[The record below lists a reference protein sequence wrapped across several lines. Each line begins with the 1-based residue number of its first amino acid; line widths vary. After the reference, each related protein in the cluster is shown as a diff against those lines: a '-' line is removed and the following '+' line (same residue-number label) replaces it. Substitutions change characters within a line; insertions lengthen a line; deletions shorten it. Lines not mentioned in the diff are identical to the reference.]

1 MLRTCCCIFLLHTFS
16 SRWDCDL
23 KPCALFVI
31 YIMYIYISHIY
42 IYHTHTY
49 IPYIYIYILY
59 IHIKTHKYM
68 YIPTRSTHVSYPF
81 WMIRWRCSSQK
92 SSLPSA
98 IRRMAKVVT
107 PTSQGSSVPWSME
120 DDGFDDNLESHLS
133 IIVIQ
138 MGLQIMVITGYP
150 DGVPSIMVF
159 FENPKWSIS
168 IHWPFEMSSFRRAS
182 ILISNGALRWA
193 SWREGFLRWSSKSSS
208 GLWAN
213 ARVSEASAAES

>member
-1 MLRTCCCIFLLHTFS
+1 MC
-16 SRWDCDL
+16 
-23 KPCALFVI
+23 FVCHI
-31 YIMYIYISHIY
+31 YNVYIYISHIY
-42 IYHTHTY
+42 IYITHTH
-49 IPYIYIYILY
+49 IYHIYILY

-68 YIPTRSTHVSYPF
+68 YRPTRSTHVSYPF

-120 DDGFDDNLESHLS
+120 DDGFDDNLESH
-133 IIVIQ
+133 

-193 SWREGFLRWSSKSSS
+193 SWREGFLRW
-208 GLWAN
+208 G
-213 ARVSEASAAES
+213 ASHGAAEGRVARGAVAGWVEGLIETAWIVNQTLFGEKHNW